1 MKPLK
6 YAYDGLVEA
15 CKTQLNMK
23 IHLVA
28 MILVIL
34 TGILLDLTTTEWV
47 LIAFCIG
54 MVISTELV
62 NTALEYLVDLVSPEH
77 NIQAGKVKDIAAA
90 AVLIVSVM
98 SLLIGLIIFAP
109 KLLLVFR

>member
-28 MILVIL
+28 MILVIAA
-34 TGILLDLTTTEWV
+34 GILLDLSATEWV
-47 LIAFCIG
+47 LITFCIG
-54 MVISTELV
+54 MVISTELI

-98 SLLIGLIIFAP
+98 ALVTGIIIFAP
-109 KLLLVFR
+109 KFLMYLN